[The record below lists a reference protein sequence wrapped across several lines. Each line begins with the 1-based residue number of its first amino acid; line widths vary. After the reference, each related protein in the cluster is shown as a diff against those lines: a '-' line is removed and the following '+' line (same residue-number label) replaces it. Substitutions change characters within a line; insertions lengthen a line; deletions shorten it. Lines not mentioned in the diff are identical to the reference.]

1 MLNFPLTTITLS
13 ELSVQPDF
21 DPVGSKFDM
30 TPYIREM
37 DDGIQFDMVFNSDL
51 STARE

>member
-1 MLNFPLTTITLS
+1 
-13 ELSVQPDF
+13 
-21 DPVGSKFDM
+21 M

-51 STARE
+51 SNRARMIELRRSASSSGRPPRMAK